1 MGRRRLFDNV
11 AKRAWW
17 QLHIDA
23 QKKSGLTIAR
33 YCRQHRLKRWTFT
46 KWRRELVDWEEQ
58 KTQQKLASRRRHQP
72 ISPDKRRQ
80 ATQAFWAMHVEAW
93 QWSGLHLRDYSAAL
107 RLSPHSLKRWRNLIE
122 AEEVESDWRALLHPS
137 ARPPISTNISTR
149 TDEAER
155 IQSLKAEIDASAG
168 PPKRAT
174 RRRLSLKEK
183 IALLLE
189 AERHGETISSVGRR
203 HGILTSVLFRWRD
216 QRDVARRHF
225 FQRVAD
231 DVLDIEELA
240 LEVAPLHQ
248 QQGRH
253 LGRNPARA
261 APIDIAGHPWPAM
274 SISPWFPYRFAHG
287 RTGLR

>member
-1 MGRRRLFDNV
+1 MGRRLFDNV
-11 AKRAWW
+11 AKRSWW

-58 KTQQKLASRRRHQP
+58 KIQQKLASRRRYQP
-72 ISPDKRRQ
+72 ISPDKRQQ

-93 QWSGLHLRDYSAAL
+93 QWSGLHLRDYASAL

-122 AEEVESDWRALLHPS
+122 AEEVTSDWRALLHPS

-155 IQSLKAEIDASAG
+155 IRTLTAEIEAAAG

-174 RRRLSLKEK
+174 RRRFSTEEK

-203 HGILTSVLFRWRD
+203 HGISTSVLFRWRD
-216 QRDVARRHF
+216 QLGLGHAKPITLGSVQVVEGRAKPSLREASLLAGLLPCPDGMKAV
-225 FQRVAD
+225 
-231 DVLDIEELA
+231 ELA
-240 LEVAPLHQ
+240 DGRCVFASAEADPDEV
-248 QQGRH
+248 R
-253 LGRNPARA
+253 
-261 APIDIAGHPWPAM
+261 
-274 SISPWFPYRFAHG
+274 
-287 RTGLR
+287 RTVAEREMGA

>member
-1 MGRRRLFDNV
+1 MGRRLFDNV

-46 KWRRELVDWEEQ
+46 KWRRELIDWEEQ
-58 KTQQKLASRRRHQP
+58 KIQQKLASRRRYQP

-93 QWSGLHLRDYSAAL
+93 QWSGLPLRDYASAL
-107 RLSPHSLKRWRNLIE
+107 RLSSHSLKRWRNLIE
-122 AEEVESDWRALLHPS
+122 AEEVTSDWRALLHPS
-137 ARPPISTNISTR
+137 ARPPISTKISTR

-155 IQSLKAEIDASAG
+155 IRTLTAEIEAAVG

-174 RRRLSLKEK
+174 RRRFSLEEK

-203 HGILTSVLFRWRD
+203 HGISTSVLFRWRD
-216 QRDVARRHF
+216 QLGLGHAKPVTLGSVQVVESGARVGR
-225 FQRVAD
+225 REASLLAGLLPCPDGMKAV
-231 DVLDIEELA
+231 ELA
-240 LEVAPLHQ
+240 DGRRVFAPAEADPDEVRRLVAEREM
-248 QQGRH
+248 G
-253 LGRNPARA
+253 A
-261 APIDIAGHPWPAM
+261 
-274 SISPWFPYRFAHG
+274 
-287 RTGLR
+287 